1 MYSGTVAG
9 NNYKAPPF
17 CSERLFGAVS
27 LNGKPDPEQQFV
39 DHTKSCSVQESNP
52 RYVARYPIAQPLFK
66 HNHLSLK
73 CLLNSLYY
81 KYNSILLFKEYDKEE
96 PFNTQKSLRELVLE
110 IKDAVISVL
119 GMKDSNQPTL
129 CSIRKANNS
138 PKDTS

>member
-52 RYVARYPIAQPLFK
+52 R
-66 HNHLSLK
+66 
-73 CLLNSLYY
+73 
-81 KYNSILLFKEYDKEE
+81 KEE